1 MKKLQSLIMAAALS
15 VCITTALSAQKQ
27 IVWFDAGLRV
37 MGGAGAMFNSSIAD
51 NPLVDYDL
59 ALTNSFGIGGR
70 IGINKAYSG
79 LSLEAM
85 YNQFGTTYEYD
96 GGLTNGEAT
105 WQSLDVYALFRNAK
119 NLGYFEIGP
128 KVSFL
133 EEATDGR
140 GGNATPNYASTNIG
154 AALGFGAYVLGTEGA
169 FSATLGLRF
178 EYGITNYVNED
189 APEGY
194 NLSGA
199 IYTTDNGTIGD
210 GGSDH
215 PIFVGIVFE
224 ANFGIGYVGVAQCG
238 ARSKFMMF

>member
-1 MKKLQSLIMAAALS
+1 MNKRLNLLVAALFCLLAS
-15 VCITTALSAQKQ
+15 TAVTAQKQ

-37 MGGAGAMFNSSIAD
+37 MGGAGAMYNSTIAD
-51 NPLVDYDL
+51 NPLADYDL

-70 IGINKAYSG
+70 LGINKVYSG

-85 YNQFGTTYEYD
+85 YNQFGTTYEYE
-96 GGLTNGEAT
+96 GGLSNGEAT
-105 WQSLDVYALFRNAK
+105 WKSLDVYALFRNAK

-133 EEATDGR
+133 QEATDGQ
-140 GGNATPNYASTNIG
+140 GGDATPNYASTNIG
-154 AALGFGAYVLGTEGA
+154 AAVGFGAYVLGTEGA

-178 EYGITNYVNED
+178 EYGITDYINED

-194 NLSGA
+194 NLSGV
-199 IYTTDNGTIGD
+199 GTVGD

-215 PIFVGIVFE
+215 PFFVGLVFE
-224 ANFGIGYVGVAQCG
+224 ANFGIGYFGVAQCG